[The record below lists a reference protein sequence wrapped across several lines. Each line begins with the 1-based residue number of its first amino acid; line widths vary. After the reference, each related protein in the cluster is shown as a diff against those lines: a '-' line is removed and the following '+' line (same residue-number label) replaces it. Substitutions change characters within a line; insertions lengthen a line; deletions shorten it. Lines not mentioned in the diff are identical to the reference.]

1 MPEALI
7 ETAIGLFFVF
17 ILMSLVASQI
27 VEWIAGYLRWRA
39 KDLEKTIRI
48 MLYDPAIQK
57 NLDKEALVL
66 ADKLYEHPLIA
77 SLAPP
82 GSKPSYI
89 PAGKFALALFDV
101 LVTAGTDVSTI
112 GRARVG
118 LEQVKNHL
126 LAALPSQAE
135 AELLSLIDQI
145 QKLINEAKGQGPNP
159 EVIAALS
166 LPPLLNDELNGF
178 FRRYSISPATINA
191 LIQPLMADSDIQ
203 YNQILNEVVQLAK
216 YRPQLSLVITSL
228 FSGLDANLSA
238 GETRLAAARRNI
250 EQWFDDVMDRAGGW
264 YKRSTQLRLGIVGL
278 LLALLLNVDVVSLTT
293 ALWRDPTLRQNI
305 VEQSR
310 KYQLTS
316 GSNQAPLSSLD
327 EVAQAIR
334 DLNAELSQDLQ
345 LPIGWHSEIYKL
357 QTNESCVLF
366 PQRVGDIW
374 GISSK
379 RGCILV
385 KDAVPNQNIGFF
397 GKLLGLILMAM
408 AVSQGAPFWFD
419 LLSKISNQRG
429 TGPVPAAS
437 SEKVKVQIEK
447 NGRGETVRA
456 AS

>member
-17 ILMSLVASQI
+17 ILISLASSQI
-27 VEWIAGYLRWRA
+27 VEWIASYQRWRA
-39 KDLEKTIRI
+39 KDLEKTIRM

-57 NLDKEALVL
+57 SMDKEALIL

-101 LVTAGTDVSTI
+101 IVTAGTDVSTI

-126 LAALPSQAE
+126 LSALPPQAE
-135 AELLSLIDQI
+135 AELLSLINQI
-145 QKLINEAKGQGPNP
+145 QQLIDAAKAAGPNP
-159 EVIAALS
+159 EVIAALP

-178 FRRYSISPATINA
+178 FKRYSISSSTINA
-191 LIQPLMADSDIQ
+191 LVQPLMADSDIQ
-203 YNQILNEVVQLAK
+203 LTQILNGVVQLAK
-216 YRPQLSLVITSL
+216 YRPQLAQLITSL
-228 FSGLDANLSA
+228 FSGLDSYLSE
-238 GETRLAAARRNI
+238 GESRLAAGRRNV
-250 EQWFDDVMDRAGGW
+250 EQWFDDTMDRAGGW

-278 LLALLLNVDVVSLTT
+278 VLAVLLNVDVISLTT
-293 ALWRDPTLRQNI
+293 ALWRDPTLRQS
-305 VEQSR
+305 VLEQAQ

-316 GSNQAPLSSLD
+316 GSDQATISSP
-327 EVAQAIR
+327 EEAAQAIR
-334 DLNAELSQDLQ
+334 NLNAELSQDLQ
-345 LPIGWHSEIYKL
+345 LPIGWHSEVYQL
-357 QTNESCVLF
+357 QTGQSCVLL
-366 PQRVGDIW
+366 PQRVGDVW
-374 GISSK
+374 GIPSK
-379 RGCILV
+379 SGCILV
-385 KDAVPNQNIGFF
+385 KDASPNQNIGLF

-429 TGPVPAAS
+429 TGPVPAPS
-437 SEKVKVQIEK
+437 VEKVKVKVEK
-447 NGRGETVRA
+447 SSGESA
-456 AS
+456 